1 MATLN
6 RRSSGS
12 RPRNPDPS
20 ASDSDHRSFLQVRTV
35 MLDDLGHL
43 QQSAVTG
50 IGANRASFQSVV
62 ASATKPLSKSAAG
75 AAINQEIHDPATE
88 TVARESPA
96 ITACA

>member
-1 MATLN
+1 MH
-6 RRSSGS
+6 
-12 RPRNPDPS
+12 PDELAEVGVDRHQNS
-20 ASDSDHRSFLQVRTV
+20 AQR
-35 MLDDLGHL
+35 LGHL

-62 ASATKPLSKSAAG
+62 AGATKPLSKSAAG